1 MDKTLSLLD
10 SVLSVVEGV
19 AKGSEDSF
27 NKLEKFLL
35 RFNIKINTANNN
47 LLRLD
52 SESCKFAPPFMLDTL
67 GLREK
72 ITLVIINNSQTNTNL
87 THTTN
92 IYGINPET
100 KELPEDFAQSLN
112 TAYELYK
119 ELQSE
124 SPDVRAYFQMN
135 RIFPNENYFEIVNFR
150 GNNKFEK
157 SKCVLNPKLFSKEY
171 TNLGIQDIKFMF
183 LNYRQLC
190 STIGR

>member
-1 MDKTLSLLD
+1 
-10 SVLSVVEGV
+10 
-19 AKGSEDSF
+19 
-27 NKLEKFLL
+27 
-35 RFNIKINTANNN
+35 
-47 LLRLD
+47 
-52 SESCKFAPPFMLDTL
+52 MLDTL

-135 RIFPNENYFEIVNFR
+135 RVFPNENYFEIINFIR
-150 GNNKFEK
+150 QCLDTIQRHLLAVRQFNFHLAGVCHPLLHGLEK
-157 SKCVLNPKLFSKEY
+157 IHNIAL
-171 TNLGIQDIKFMF
+171 
-183 LNYRQLC
+183 
-190 STIGR
+190 IG